1 MFWTF
6 LILWIISTVIC
17 WVSYTFANEWGAD
30 WVIVLEDYGGDG
42 LYVVLLTVPII
53 NTLFLIFL
61 VISTIWKLLRMSIFN
76 RNFYK
81 SIPKIIRE
89 IWKS

>member
-17 WVSYTFANEWGAD
+17 WVSYAFANEWGAD
-30 WVIVLEDYGGDG
+30 WVVVLERYDKDG
-42 LYVVLLTVPII
+42 LDVVLLTLPII
-53 NTLFLIFL
+53 NTLFLAFL

-76 RNFYK
+76 KVFYK
-81 SIPKIIRE
+81 NIPKIIRE

>member
-1 MFWTF
+1 MFWAF

-17 WVSYTFANEWGAD
+17 WVSYAFANEWGAD
-30 WVIVLEDYGGDG
+30 WVVVLERYDKDG
-42 LYVVLLTVPII
+42 LDVVLLTLPII
-53 NTLFLIFL
+53 NTLFLVFL

-76 RNFYK
+76 KVFYK
-81 SIPKIIRE
+81 NIPKIIRE